1 MPNNTKNPVKGFKQL
16 ACEIL
21 DISTRSYSNFAKQ
34 KRLIINL
41 LEKYFTKEDLE
52 EFIEKGKIKRYDFIN
67 EYSFLYCNY
76 FVGKLILL
84 KNKDNK
90 HYFYN
95 YFYYFTNFILDY
107 IKNGYLNKE
116 NQWKG
121 TNELLFFKNYFL
133 DFCIN
138 NQPNANSL
146 NPFKA
151 IDFIYNQYAIK
162 PQYIDLEFNTINTL
176 RELSNFIN
184 NFKQEDLYFLN
195 LCIQDN
201 FTTLLNFYKSDDVN
215 ISNLKADILYF
226 FNNLKNSLEKVLNKK
241 IDSIENI
248 GTYIIEYKESVK

>member
-1 MPNNTKNPVKGFKQL
+1 MTQS
-16 ACEIL
+16 EIM
-21 DISTRSYSNFAKQ
+21 A
-34 KRLIINL
+34 NL
-41 LEKYFTKEDLE
+41 LEISENSYYRWKKKDHIKLIKLLERYFTIYEIE
-52 EFIEKGKIKRYDFIN
+52 EFLKTGNISKFDN
-67 EYSFLYCNY
+67 LNQYSLLSCMNFLK
-76 FVGKLILL
+76 KLKLL
-84 KNKDNK
+84 KNSDSLNLTY
-90 HYFYN
+90 HYD

-107 IKNGYLNKE
+107 IKNGYQNKE
-116 NQWKG
+116 KQWKG

-138 NQPNANSL
+138 NQPNTNSI

-151 IDFIYNQYAIK
+151 IDFIYNQDAIK

-201 FTTLLNFYKSDDVN
+201 FITLLNFYKSDDAN
-215 ISNLKADILYF
+215 ISNLKEDILYF
-226 FNNLKNSLEKVLNKK
+226 FNNLKTSLEKVLNIK

-248 GTYIIEYKESVK
+248 GTYIIQYKESVK